1 MKDKMEKKLTPQSL
15 PQSVQVAIDNIQ
27 AKKGQN
33 IVILDLRGK
42 SSFTDY
48 FVIVHGNTSRQNM
61 AICEST
67 EKRLKE
73 ENLRAIGIE
82 GTESAEWILMDYGSF
97 VIHIFS
103 ERAYEYYSLDKLWG
117 DSPKLYC

>member
-1 MKDKMEKKLTPQSL
+1 MKKKLTPQSL

>member
-1 MKDKMEKKLTPQSL
+1 MNDKMEKKLTPQSL